1 VHGQQNLPVD
11 GVEAEVEIFAG
22 EEAGKNKSEPL
33 ENLRQQTDT
42 RLRRKLELRRQTR
55 RRAKPRRS

>member
-11 GVEAEVEIFAG
+11 GVEAEVAIFAG

-42 RLRRKLELRRQTR
+42 RLRQKLELRR
-55 RRAKPRRS
+55 